1 MDLSGKTIA
10 CFIALPHHSRFLLP
24 VINELRKRGA
34 RVVFL
39 VSDGDYPFE
48 LDLRERNE
56 EFFFLRQFLRADH
69 RKRIADTER
78 LFLDD
83 WAQVS
88 TSWLGFRHWPLF
100 KQSWIISSVIEEYH
114 AFDAFMEERRP
125 DVFLALHERNRWGKI
140 IGHLAMKRN
149 IPYVTFQEGDYHEPR
164 LSMSS
169 HTEYSTVDLLW
180 GQDTYAMLAKAGCA
194 GSKMVLIGN
203 THLDSAI
210 VTYSAPER
218 TAAIRQDLGI
228 HPGRKTLVVIMDLEW
243 ASVSE
248 PEFWKKTFRG
258 VPRQVNLIIKWHP
271 NIKIQSF
278 EQVKALF
285 SEIAPDAILVYTYDS
300 YALLAVADCCV
311 MFGKSTL
318 ALEALAF
325 RKPVVSVPTLSGGV
339 NLYADKGVALPL
351 VPAESWAVVHEVLDT
366 GLTPQME
373 ERIGAYL
380 ADAFYHLDGNAALRA
395 ADVIAFVAGTAVRA
409 PGIAQPPVQPECVKG
424 RVSFILPS
432 GSDPGA
438 LMASLT
444 SIAHNVRY
452 DDWQVVVV
460 ITSESVR
467 ECLMSVAGDVVLV
480 DAAGERLGAYY
491 NEGAGRSSGEFLF
504 FLAPGILVERCE
516 LPLTTLARSIVG
528 STIHHADGSPWCLGY
543 HFDFNGVPV
552 RSVSEPSAPPPSA
565 IVGGGFLCLSRDAYS
580 ACKGFDEEI
589 ADAFVEADLCLTAVA
604 QGYSIDLSPAVVCRK
619 YGDIPETAP
628 ERNGFYDGDW
638 RGRVR
643 FFAKWAGRIDK
654 SDDFL
659 AHAKKLSV

>member
-24 VINELRKRGA
+24 VANELRECGA
-34 RVVFL
+34 RVIFL

-48 LDLRERNE
+48 LDLHERKE
-56 EFFFLRQFLRADH
+56 EFFFLRQFLGADH
-69 RKRIADTER
+69 RVRIAEAER

-83 WAQVS
+83 WAPVS

-100 KQSWIISSVIEEYH
+100 KQSWIISAIIEEYH
-114 AFDAFMEERRP
+114 AFDAFMEECRP

-140 IGHLAMKRN
+140 IGHLATQRH

-194 GSKMVLIGN
+194 ESKMVLIGN

-210 VTYSAPER
+210 ATCSAPER
-218 TAAIRQDLGI
+218 MAAIRQDLGL
-228 HPGRKTLVVIMDLEW
+228 HPGRKSLVVIMDLEW
-243 ASVSE
+243 ASVSD
-248 PEFWKKTFRG
+248 PEVWKKTFRS
-258 VPRQVNLIIKWHP
+258 VPRQVNLVIKWHP

-285 SEIAPDAILVYTYDS
+285 SEIAPDAVLVYTYDS
-300 YALLAVADCCV
+300 YALLAIADCCV

-325 RKPVVSVPTLSGGV
+325 QKPVVSVPTLSGGV

-351 VPAESWAVVHEVLDT
+351 VPAEGWAVVHEVLDK
-366 GLTPQME
+366 GLSSQMK

-380 ADAFYHLDGNAALRA
+380 RDAFYDLDGNAALRA
-395 ADVIAFVAGTAVRA
+395 ADVIAFVADAAAQAT
-409 PGIAQPPVQPECVKG
+409 GIAHSPVPEGCVKG
-424 RVSFILPS
+424 RISFILPS
-432 GSDPGA
+432 GSDPA
-438 LMASLT
+438 AIMATLT
-444 SIAHNVRY
+444 SIAQNIQY
-452 DDWQVVVV
+452 LDWQVVVV
-460 ITSESVR
+460 ITSENVR

-480 DAAGERLGAYY
+480 DTAGESLGAYY
-491 NEGAGRSSGEFLF
+491 NEGAGRSSGEYLF
-504 FLAPGILVERCE
+504 FLAPGILVEKCE
-516 LPLTTLARSIVG
+516 LPLTALDRSVAG
-528 STIHHADGSPWCLGY
+528 SNIYHEDGSPWSLGY

-552 RSVSEPSAPPPSA
+552 RSVSEPSEPPSSGV
-565 IVGGGFLCLSRDAYS
+565 VGGGFLALSRDVFM
-580 ACKGFDEEI
+580 ACKGFDAVI
-589 ADAFVEADLCLTAVA
+589 ADAFVEADICLSAVA
-604 QGYSIDLSPAVVCRK
+604 QGYGIDRSPAVLCRK
-619 YGDIPETAP
+619 YADSSETIP

-643 FFAKWAGRIDK
+643 FFAKWIGKIDK
-654 SDDFL
+654 NDDFL
-659 AHAKKLSV
+659 THAKKRFV